1 MNISSL
7 TTAQDLTEIIE
18 DFEKTNISTTNKL
31 SYHLKIKIKN
41 KNDLCSQHATTTG
54 GGRC

>member
-31 SYHLKIKIKN
+31 SYHFKIKIKN